1 MEVTESATMVDTERA
16 LQVLCALRGTG
27 VGVSIDDFGTGHASI
42 AYLTSLPASEIK
54 IDKSFVTCMCED
66 ARSEAIMRSTV
77 DLARHLEMHVVAEG
91 IETQA
96 VMDRLLELGC
106 DTGQGYLISRP
117 LPAEQL
123 TTLLTNARDGMFKTP
138 GAEPPDGVV
147 AATN

>member
-1 MEVTESATMVDTERA
+1 MVRWRERGLHLDMSVNLSARN
-16 LQVLCALRGTG
+16 
-27 VGVSIDDFGTGHASI
+27 
-42 AYLTSLPASEIK
+42 
-54 IDKSFVTCMCED
+54 
-66 ARSEAIMRSTV
+66 
-77 DLARHLEMHVVAEG
+77 
-91 IETQA
+91 
-96 VMDRLLELGC
+96 LLELGC